1 MSEQHGPEVS
11 ACSFF
16 HHQLIAQSYNA
27 SSTACGKHH
36 VPEETCLC
44 ASHLV
49 LRGTYSGRLSPVLQP
64 ALCQRGSAPPPTS
77 APAAAMALPYECLE
91 ITTEA
96 GSQHS
101 ALACSF
107 GKKPLN
113 SLCLPTFLFTR
124 GLGLPMGQVS
134 KLHFSVDPREVT
146 VPLLR
151 EKSQRYL

>member
-1 MSEQHGPEVS
+1 MNNTDLRSQHVHFSITSLLLRVTMPAALRVV
-11 ACSFF
+11 
-16 HHQLIAQSYNA
+16 NM
-27 SSTACGKHH
+27 
-36 VPEETCLC
+36 LC

-91 ITTEA
+91 MTIEA

-107 GKKPLN
+107 GKKLLN